1 MQIIPADSAGFSPD
15 LWSNAAQAPQRDSP
29 YADFLQSIHE
39 AIESVQRG
47 QNRSVDTA
55 LAEAGEQPKPLVQ
68 GPYSRHSVDGVTY
81 TLDEVC
87 FTKKELFELRREL
100 LKAGAPLESLKKFDV
115 LADQPD
121 GATLAQVMASLQEYS
136 SPADLSDE
144 DVTNITTLLGKIDP
158 TGDLSTQALQRMQE
172 GNGSAA
178 LNLISETFSS
188 LAPAE
193 GIEISRDEALS
204 LGRGLGLN
212 RNSLQTLAKSFG
224 NHQALIATSEQFAN
238 LMAPAAAQFAEVAV
252 QRQKLDAALEQ
263 TLKPIISKAR
273 NRMEKEK
280 AAAALRNREVEQS
293 KVLINRTVEKQ
304 SREILDQTLQSGQE
318 SGNPGDAQMQD
329 AHGQG
334 EAISRKL
341 DQSQSAALGD
351 AGKSQQNR
359 RPAKSTGRETAQAT
373 ARTAPETAS
382 RPAANAENAMNN
394 RSNSGGESADFMQ
407 SSPTG
412 QSATG
417 HAAGAGNAGA
427 RNDARPGG
435 DQGKSKEWSELLHKV
450 EASAAQ
456 PATRHGDSIIFS
468 VLQGASE
475 RASTPEALLGADA
488 QPLSRHVAQQ
498 VEQGLL
504 TALKG
509 GGTRLDL
516 QLHPQELG
524 AITITL
530 TARNGEVSAR
540 IRSEKTETAEMV
552 TRQLDVIRINLEQQ
566 GVKVDKIEVQLENKQ
581 QDEGSPWQN
590 LDQHNSRQE
599 EEARRE
605 ELSRLKNLST
615 MRNASRNLEIERLE
629 QPVHSLTQTARYS
642 TRALHVVA

>member
-1 MQIIPADSAGFSPD
+1 MQIIPASSAGFGLD
-15 LWSNAAQAPQRDSP
+15 LWSNAAQSSQGDSP

-47 QNRSVDTA
+47 QAGSVDTA
-55 LAEAGEQPKPLVQ
+55 LADSVEQVKPLVQ
-68 GPYSRHSVDGVTY
+68 GPYSRNSVDGVTY

-87 FTKKELFELRREL
+87 FTKNELFELRREL
-100 LKAGAPLESLKKFDV
+100 IKVGAPAQSLKKFDV

-121 GATLAQVMASLQEYS
+121 GATLAQVMASLQEYGAPS
-136 SPADLSDE
+136 ELSDE
-144 DVTNITTLLGKIDP
+144 DLTNITALLGKIDP
-158 TGDLSTQALQRMQE
+158 TGDLSAQALQLMRD

-178 LNLISETFSS
+178 LGLISETFSS
-188 LAPAE
+188 LASAE
-193 GIEISRDEALS
+193 GIEISRDEAIS

-212 RNSLQTLAKSFG
+212 QNSLQTLANSFG
-224 NHQALIATSEQFAN
+224 NQQALIGTSAQFAH
-238 LMAPAAAQFAEVAV
+238 LMAPAAAQFAEEAA

-293 KVLINRTVEKQ
+293 KILINRTVEKE
-304 SREILDQTLQSGQE
+304 SREILDQTLQSGRE
-318 SGNPGDAQMQD
+318 SANPDDAETQD
-329 AHGQG
+329 VQRQG

-351 AGKSQQNR
+351 AGTSGKDNR
-359 RPAKSTGRETAQAT
+359 AAKPTAGQT
-373 ARTAPETAS
+373 AKAS
-382 RPAANAENAMNN
+382 AHAASNTENAANNRNNPKAENADFVQ
-394 RSNSGGESADFMQ
+394 SGHSAQSKTGYVAGLGTEGAHGED
-407 SSPTG
+407 
-412 QSATG
+412 
-417 HAAGAGNAGA
+417 
-427 RNDARPGG
+427 RPGSE
-435 DQGKSKEWSELLHKV
+435 QGTSREWSELLHKI
-450 EASAAQ
+450 EANAAQ
-456 PATRHGDSIIFS
+456 PASSNGNS
-468 VLQGASE
+468 VLFSMLQGNAESP
-475 RASTPEALLGADA
+475 ATPENMPGANA
-488 QPLSRHVAQQ
+488 RPLSRHVAQQ

-504 TALKG
+504 TALKD

-552 TRQLDVIRINLEQQ
+552 TRQLDAIRINLEQQ
-566 GVKVDKIEVQLENKQ
+566 GIKVDKIEVQLENRQ
-581 QDEGSPWQN
+581 QDDHSQWQD
-590 LDQHNSRQE
+590 LEQHNSWQE

-605 ELSRLKNLST
+605 ELSRLKNLSA
-615 MRNASRNLEIERLE
+615 MRNSSRNMKIEHLE
-629 QPVHSLTQTARYS
+629 QPVHSLSQTAGYS

>member
-1 MQIIPADSAGFSPD
+1 MQIIPADSAGFSLD
-15 LWSNAAQAPQRDSP
+15 LWSNANQTSQGDSP

-39 AIESVQRG
+39 AIESVERG
-47 QNRSVDTA
+47 QAGSVKTA
-55 LAEAGEQPKPLVQ
+55 LADSGEEAQPLVQ
-68 GPYSRHSVDGVTY
+68 GPYSRNSVDGVTY

-87 FTKKELFELRREL
+87 FTKNELLELRREL
-100 LKAGAPLESLKKFDV
+100 IKAGAPAQSLKKFDV

-121 GATLAQVMASLQEYS
+121 GATLAQIMAGLQGLDA
-136 SPADLSDE
+136 PAGLSDE
-144 DVTNITTLLGKIDP
+144 DVANITALLGKIDA
-158 TGDLSTQALQRMQE
+158 TGDLSAQALQLMRE

-178 LNLISETFSS
+178 LALISETFSS
-188 LAPAE
+188 LAAAE

-212 RNSLQTLAKSFG
+212 QNSLQTLANSFG
-224 NHQALIATSEQFAN
+224 NHQALIATSGQFAN
-238 LMAPAAAQFAEVAV
+238 LMAPAAAQFAEAAA

-280 AAAALRNREVEQS
+280 AAAALQNREAEQS
-293 KVLINRTVEKQ
+293 KVLIARTVEKQ
-304 SREILDQTLQSGQE
+304 SREILDQTLQTGQE
-318 SGNPGDAQMQD
+318 SANPEGAEMQ
-329 AHGQG
+329 GVQRQG

-351 AGKSQQNR
+351 AGASEKNN
-359 RPAKSTGRETAQAT
+359 RPAKPTPGETAEAS
-373 ARTAPETAS
+373 ARAAS
-382 RPAANAENAMNN
+382 NAENAL
-394 RSNSGGESADFMQ
+394 NSRNTPKAENADFIHSGPTAQSGTGYAPGMGNQATHGDARGGGE
-407 SSPTG
+407 
-412 QSATG
+412 
-417 HAAGAGNAGA
+417 
-427 RNDARPGG
+427 
-435 DQGKSKEWSELLHKV
+435 QGKSKEWSELLHKV
-450 EASAAQ
+450 EANGAQ
-456 PATRHGDSIIFS
+456 PAGRNGNS
-468 VLQGASE
+468 VLFSMLQGTAQAPATLDSMPG
-475 RASTPEALLGADA
+475 TDA

-516 QLHPQELG
+516 QLNPQELG

-552 TRQLDVIRINLEQQ
+552 TRQLDAIRINLEQQ
-566 GVKVDKIEVQLENKQ
+566 GIKVDKIEVQLENKQ
-581 QDEGSPWQN
+581 QDDGSLWQN

-615 MRNASRNLEIERLE
+615 MRNASRNTEIEALE

>member
-1 MQIIPADSAGFSPD
+1 MQIIPASSAGFGSD
-15 LWSNAAQAPQRDSP
+15 LWSNAAQSSQGDSP

-47 QNRSVDTA
+47 QSGSVDTA
-55 LAEAGEQPKPLVQ
+55 LADSGEQARPLVQ
-68 GPYSRHSVDGVTY
+68 GPYSRNSVDGVTY

-87 FTKKELFELRREL
+87 FTKNELFELRREL
-100 LKAGAPLESLKKFDV
+100 IKVGAPAQSLKKFDV

-121 GATLAQVMASLQEYS
+121 GATLAQVMASLQAYGDPS
-136 SPADLSDE
+136 DLSDE
-144 DVTNITTLLGKIDP
+144 DLTNITALLGKIDP
-158 TGDLSTQALQRMQE
+158 TGDLSAQALQLMRD

-178 LNLISETFSS
+178 LALISETFAS
-188 LAPAE
+188 LASAE
-193 GIEISRDEALS
+193 GIEISRDEALA

-212 RNSLQTLAKSFG
+212 QNSLQTLANSFG
-224 NHQALIATSEQFAN
+224 NQQTLIGTSAQFAH
-238 LMAPAAAQFAEVAV
+238 LMAPAAAQFAEEAA

-293 KVLINRTVEKQ
+293 KILINRTVEKK
-304 SREILDQTLQSGQE
+304 SREILDQTLQSGRE
-318 SGNPGDAQMQD
+318 SANPNDAEARD
-329 AHGQG
+329 

-351 AGKSQQNR
+351 AGTSEKNNR
-359 RPAKSTGRETAQAT
+359 AQTAEVS
-373 ARTAPETAS
+373 ARAAS
-382 RPAANAENAMNN
+382 NAESAANSRNN
-394 RSNSGGESADFMQ
+394 PGVEHADFVQ
-407 SSPTG
+407 SGHSAQSKTG
-412 QSATG
+412 YV
-417 HAAGAGNAGA
+417 AGLGNEGA
-427 RNDARPGG
+427 HGEARPGSE
-435 DQGKSKEWSELLHKV
+435 QGTSREWSELLHKI
-450 EASAAQ
+450 EANAAQ
-456 PATRHGDSIIFS
+456 PAGSNGNS
-468 VLQGASE
+468 VLFSMLQGNAESSATLE
-475 RASTPEALLGADA
+475 NMPGANSRT
-488 QPLSRHVAQQ
+488 LSRHVAQQ

-509 GGTRLDL
+509 GGARLDL

-552 TRQLDVIRINLEQQ
+552 TRQLDAIRINLEQQ
-566 GVKVDKIEVQLENKQ
+566 GIKVDKIEVQLENRQ
-581 QDEGSPWQN
+581 QDDHSQWQD
-590 LDQHNSRQE
+590 LDQHNSWQE

-605 ELSRLKNLST
+605 ELARLKNLSA
-615 MRNASRNLEIERLE
+615 MRNSSRNMEIEHLE
-629 QPVHSLTQTARYS
+629 QPVHSLGQTAGYS

>member
-1 MQIIPADSAGFSPD
+1 MQIIPASSAGFGLD
-15 LWSNAAQAPQRDSP
+15 LWSNAAQSSQGDSP

-47 QNRSVDTA
+47 QAGSVDTA
-55 LAEAGEQPKPLVQ
+55 LADSVEQVKPLVQ
-68 GPYSRHSVDGVTY
+68 GPYSRNSVDGVTY

-87 FTKKELFELRREL
+87 FTKNELFELRREL
-100 LKAGAPLESLKKFDV
+100 IKVGAPAQSLKKFDV

-121 GATLAQVMASLQEYS
+121 GATLAQVMASLQEYGAPS
-136 SPADLSDE
+136 ELSDE
-144 DVTNITTLLGKIDP
+144 DLTNITALLGKIDP
-158 TGDLSTQALQRMQE
+158 TGDLSAQALQLMRD

-178 LNLISETFSS
+178 LGLISETFSS
-188 LAPAE
+188 LASAE
-193 GIEISRDEALS
+193 GIEISRDEAIS

-212 RNSLQTLAKSFG
+212 QNSLQTLANSFG
-224 NHQALIATSEQFAN
+224 NQQALIGTSAQFAH
-238 LMAPAAAQFAEVAV
+238 LMAPAAAQFAEEAA

-293 KVLINRTVEKQ
+293 KILINRTVEKE
-304 SREILDQTLQSGQE
+304 SREILDQTLQSGRE
-318 SGNPGDAQMQD
+318 SANPDDAETQD
-329 AHGQG
+329 VQRQG

-351 AGKSQQNR
+351 AGTSGKDNR
-359 RPAKSTGRETAQAT
+359 AAKPTAGQT
-373 ARTAPETAS
+373 AKAS
-382 RPAANAENAMNN
+382 ARAASNTENAANNRNNPKVENADFVQ
-394 RSNSGGESADFMQ
+394 SGHSAQSKTGYVAGLGTEGAHGED
-407 SSPTG
+407 
-412 QSATG
+412 
-417 HAAGAGNAGA
+417 
-427 RNDARPGG
+427 RPGSE
-435 DQGKSKEWSELLHKV
+435 QGTSREWSELLHKI
-450 EASAAQ
+450 EANAAQ
-456 PATRHGDSIIFS
+456 PASSNGNPVLFS
-468 VLQGASE
+468 MLQGNAESP
-475 RASTPEALLGADA
+475 ATPENMPGANA
-488 QPLSRHVAQQ
+488 RSLSRHVAQQ

-504 TALKG
+504 TALKD

-552 TRQLDVIRINLEQQ
+552 TRQLDAIRINLEQQ
-566 GVKVDKIEVQLENKQ
+566 GIKVDKIEVQLENRQ
-581 QDEGSPWQN
+581 QDDHSQWQD
-590 LDQHNSRQE
+590 LEQHNSWQE

-605 ELSRLKNLST
+605 ELSRLKNLSA
-615 MRNASRNLEIERLE
+615 MRNSSRNMEIEHLE
-629 QPVHSLTQTARYS
+629 QPVHSLGQTAGYS

>member
-1 MQIIPADSAGFSPD
+1 MQIIPASSAGFGPD
-15 LWSNAAQAPQRDSP
+15 LWSNAAQSPQGDSP

-47 QNRSVDTA
+47 QAGSVDTA
-55 LAEAGEQPKPLVQ
+55 LADSVEQVKPLVQ
-68 GPYSRHSVDGVTY
+68 GPYSRNSVDGVTY

-87 FTKKELFELRREL
+87 FTKNELFELRREL
-100 LKAGAPLESLKKFDV
+100 IKVGAPAQSLKKFDV

-121 GATLAQVMASLQEYS
+121 GATLAQVMASLQEYGAPS
-136 SPADLSDE
+136 DLSDE
-144 DVTNITTLLGKIDP
+144 DLTNITALLGKIDP
-158 TGDLSTQALQRMQE
+158 TGDLSAQALQLMQD

-178 LNLISETFSS
+178 LGLISETFSS
-188 LAPAE
+188 LASAE
-193 GIEISRDEALS
+193 GIEISRDEAIS

-212 RNSLQTLAKSFG
+212 QNSLQTLANSFG
-224 NHQALIATSEQFAN
+224 NQQTLISTSAQFAH
-238 LMAPAAAQFAEVAV
+238 LMAPAAAQFAEEAG

-293 KVLINRTVEKQ
+293 KILINRTVEKE
-304 SREILDQTLQSGQE
+304 SREILDQTLQSGRE
-318 SGNPGDAQMQD
+318 SANPDDAETQD
-329 AHGQG
+329 VQRQG

-351 AGKSQQNR
+351 AGTSGKDNR
-359 RPAKSTGRETAQAT
+359 AAKPTAGQT
-373 ARTAPETAS
+373 AKAS
-382 RPAANAENAMNN
+382 ARAASNTENAANNRNNPKSENADFVQ
-394 RSNSGGESADFMQ
+394 SGHSAQGKTGYVAGLGTEGAHGED
-407 SSPTG
+407 
-412 QSATG
+412 
-417 HAAGAGNAGA
+417 
-427 RNDARPGG
+427 RPGG
-435 DQGKSKEWSELLHKV
+435 EQGTSREWSELLHKI
-450 EASAAQ
+450 EANAAQ
-456 PATRHGDSIIFS
+456 PASSNGNS
-468 VLQGASE
+468 VLFSMLQGNAESP
-475 RASTPEALLGADA
+475 ATPENMPGANA
-488 QPLSRHVAQQ
+488 RPLSRHVAQQ

-504 TALKG
+504 TALKD

-552 TRQLDVIRINLEQQ
+552 TRQLDAIRINLEQQ
-566 GVKVDKIEVQLENKQ
+566 GIKVDKIEVQLENKQ
-581 QDEGSPWQN
+581 QDDHSQWQD
-590 LDQHNSRQE
+590 LEQHNSWQE

-615 MRNASRNLEIERLE
+615 MRNSSRNMKIEHLE
-629 QPVHSLTQTARYS
+629 QPVHSLGQTAGYS

>member
-1 MQIIPADSAGFSPD
+1 MQIIPADSAGYGLD
-15 LWSNAAQAPQRDSP
+15 LWSNAAQTSQGDSP
-29 YADFLQSIHE
+29 FADFLQSIHE
-39 AIESVQRG
+39 AIESVERG
-47 QNRSVDTA
+47 QHSSVKTA
-55 LAEAGEQPKPLVQ
+55 LADSGEEVKPLVQ
-68 GPYSRHSVDGVTY
+68 GPYSRNSVDGVTY

-87 FTKKELFELRREL
+87 FTKNELLELRREL
-100 LKAGAPLESLKKFDV
+100 IKAGAPAQSLKKFDV

-121 GATLAQVMASLQEYS
+121 GATLAQIMASLQGFNA
-136 SPADLSDE
+136 PAELSDE
-144 DVTNITTLLGKIDP
+144 DAANITALLGKIDP
-158 TGDLSTQALQRMQE
+158 TGDLSAQALQLMQE

-178 LNLISETFSS
+178 LALISETFSS
-188 LAPAE
+188 LASAE

-212 RNSLQTLAKSFG
+212 QNSLQTLANSFG
-224 NHQALIATSEQFAN
+224 NHQALIGTSAQFAD
-238 LMAPAAAQFAEVAV
+238 LMAPAAAQFAVEAA

-280 AAAALRNREVEQS
+280 AAAALQNREAEQS

-304 SREILDQTLQSGQE
+304 SREILDQTLQTGQK
-318 SGNPGDAQMQD
+318 SGNPDDAEMLGARQ
-329 AHGQG
+329 GQ
-334 EAISRKL
+334 AIGRKL
-341 DQSQSAALGD
+341 DESQSAALGD
-351 AGKSQQNR
+351 AGTSGKNSR
-359 RPAKSTGRETAQAT
+359 SAASTAGETAEAS
-373 ARTAPETAS
+373 ARAAS
-382 RPAANAENAMNN
+382 NAENALNGRNN
-394 RSNSGGESADFMQ
+394 AKGENADFAQ
-407 SSPTG
+407 S
-412 QSATG
+412 G
-417 HAAGAGNAGA
+417 HAAQSGTGHVAGMGNEAAHG
-427 RNDARPGG
+427 DARRDGE
-435 DQGKSKEWSELLHKV
+435 QGTSREWSELLRKV
-450 EASAAQ
+450 EANGAQ
-456 PATRHGDSIIFS
+456 PASRNADSVVFS
-468 VLQGASE
+468 MLQGNAGQPATLESM
-475 RASTPEALLGADA
+475 PGAET

-516 QLHPQELG
+516 QLNPQELG

-552 TRQLDVIRINLEQQ
+552 TRQLDVIRTNLEHQ
-566 GVKVDKIEVQLENKQ
+566 GIKVDKIEVQLENKQ
-581 QDEGSPWQN
+581 QDDGSQWQN

-615 MRNASRNLEIERLE
+615 IRNTSRNMEIESLE